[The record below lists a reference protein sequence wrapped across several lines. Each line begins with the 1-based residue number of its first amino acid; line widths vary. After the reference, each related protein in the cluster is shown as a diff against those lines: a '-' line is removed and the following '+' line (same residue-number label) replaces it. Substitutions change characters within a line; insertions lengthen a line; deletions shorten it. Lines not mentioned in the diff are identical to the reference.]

1 MMKEEFQIKNFGNF
15 MKNLTSNLLC
25 MDYNNAKKYIIKKLE
40 DELPKNLYYH
50 RIDHTFDVLNSVK
63 NYALL
68 ENINEENTIL
78 LKTAALFH
86 DSGFIKRY
94 FDNEKI
100 SINILKKILPN
111 YNYSDEQIEVIR
123 KMILSTK
130 IPQNPKSILDEI
142 LCDSDLDYL
151 GRDDFF
157 MTSAKLLYEWNHH
170 GIITPLRKWYTQET
184 CFMQQHKYF
193 TKSAIKLRQEK
204 KAQHLSQIIDLLNNK

>member
-1 MMKEEFQIKNFGNF
+1 

-25 MDYNNAKKYIIKKLE
+25 MDYNNVKKYIIKKLE
-40 DELPKNLYYH
+40 DELPDNLYYH
-50 RIDHTFDVLNSVK
+50 RIEHTIDVLNSVEK
-63 NYALL
+63 YALM

-100 SINILKKILPN
+100 SINILNKVLPN
-111 YNYSDEQIEVIR
+111 YNYSEEQIDKIR
-123 KMILSTK
+123 NMILSTK

-170 GIITPLRKWYTQET
+170 GIITSLRKWYTQET
-184 CFMQQHKYF
+184 CFMQKHTYF